1 MADPL
6 DPDAAARAGAA
17 IGQLATRLDGG
28 GLLISA
34 ARLVEF
40 NCRAAILIA
49 PGLFR
54 FDLTP
59 QQETLGVSPRPLGE
73 HNLHW
78 EAEQSSWDAYREQ
91 ASREAP
97 LELRGVIDLPG
108 DPLLAWVSVLSFTD
122 RDAGAVHFVAKAE
135 IKRPA
140 PPGGAGA

>member
-1 MADPL
+1 MAEDPL
-6 DPDAAARAGAA
+6 DPLAAAQAGAA
-17 IGQLATRLDGG
+17 WGQLASRLPGG

-59 QQETLGVSPRPLGE
+59 QQETLGVAPRPLGE
-73 HNLHW
+73 HQLHW
-78 EAEQSSWDAYREQ
+78 QAEESSWDAYRNP

-97 LELRGVIDLPG
+97 LELRGVVDRPG
-108 DPLLAWVSVLSFTD
+108 DPLLAWVHVLSFTD

-135 IKRPA
+135 IKRPPA
-140 PPGGAGA
+140 